1 MNRVLHASC
10 MAIMALTLTARTAL
24 AQSVSW
30 QQVVGIIP
38 ASNTVGV
45 GMGTL
50 PGGFLPWTTTDG
62 AARVNLL
69 NGEIRF
75 SVRGLVFA
83 GGAGTP
89 GPITGVKGVLLCDA
103 DGSAGGEFCA
113 GRNSV
118 SCSELDW
125 RRRIQPQYRF
135 PAPGLLKS
143 SRYCISNPCQ
153 CSWGQCGRRTLDRK
167 WGRSIQK
174 WEQ

>member
-1 MNRVLHASC
+1 MNRALHASC
-10 MAIMALTLTARTAL
+10 MAIMALTLTATTAL

-45 GMGTL
+45 GMGAL

-83 GGAGTP
+83 GGAGTAR
-89 GPITGVKGVLLCDA
+89 A
-103 DGSAGGEFCA
+103 DYWCERG
-113 GRNSV
+113 
-118 SCSELDW
+118 
-125 RRRIQPQYRF
+125 
-135 PAPGLLKS
+135 APL
-143 SRYCISNPCQ
+143 
-153 CSWGQCGRRTLDRK
+153 
-167 WGRSIQK
+167 
-174 WEQ
+174 